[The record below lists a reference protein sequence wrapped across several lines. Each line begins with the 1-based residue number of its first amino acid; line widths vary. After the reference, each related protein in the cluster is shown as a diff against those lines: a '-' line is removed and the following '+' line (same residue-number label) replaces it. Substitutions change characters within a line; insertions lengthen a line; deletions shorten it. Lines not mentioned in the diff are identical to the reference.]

1 MLRPT
6 NIGSAGH
13 HAGRGRMS
21 IVALEPGDSAATG
34 AARPTGIARLSKMMF
49 DGADLRPLW
58 SELVG
63 RYVYRQ
69 DDAAALLDLAVLE
82 QLFGNLDAGLARQ
95 AEALLLC
102 RLYRS
107 PFSGA
112 PALRLLAFAAPGDL
126 GTNTPLEFLLEG
138 SAVELHTL
146 YVVPGMPLPSDIP
159 EHDLAFVAVGESD
172 ANRAVLDDIA
182 RLTARWPRPV
192 LNPPERIALL
202 SRERL
207 CRLLQDIPGVHL
219 PPTARIDRARLAALG
234 AGASLADTLPGADF
248 PVIARPVDSH
258 AGRGLEKLADA
269 AALGHYLA
277 TRSEAEFFVSP
288 FVDYRDPD
296 GLFRKYRIVFI
307 AGRPYACH
315 MAVAEQWMIYY
326 LNANMKESASKR
338 AEEARFM
345 ARFDEEFAQR
355 HGAALAAISER
366 VGLDYF
372 GIDCAE
378 DAQGTLLLF
387 EADIAMIVHAMDD
400 PAIFP
405 YKVPQMRKVFDAF
418 RAMLRQHSEAAR

>member
-1 MLRPT
+1 
-6 NIGSAGH
+6 
-13 HAGRGRMS
+13 MS
-21 IVALEPGDSAATG
+21 IVALEPGDWAGMG
-34 AARPTGIARLSKMMF
+34 APRPRGVAQLSKLMF
-49 DGADLRPLW
+49 AGVDLRPLW

-63 RYVYRQ
+63 RYVYRP
-69 DDAAALLDLAVLE
+69 DDAAALFDLAILE
-82 QLFGNLDAGLARQ
+82 QLFGNLAAGLARQ

-107 PFSGA
+107 PFTGDA
-112 PALRLLAFAAPGDL
+112 PALRLLAFAAPGDI
-126 GTNTPLEFLLEG
+126 GANTPLEFLLEG
-138 SAVELHTL
+138 AAVELHTL

-159 EHDLAFVAVGESD
+159 EHDLAFVAAGESD
-172 ANRAVLDDIA
+172 ANRGVLDEIA

-192 LNPPERIALL
+192 VNPPERIALL

-207 CRLLQDIPGVHL
+207 CRLLQDIPGLDV
-219 PPTARIDRARLAALG
+219 PATARIDRARLAALA
-234 AGASLADTLPGADF
+234 AGASLADILPGAGF

-258 AGRGLEKLADA
+258 AGRGLAKLADA
-269 AALGHYLA
+269 AAVRHYLA
-277 TRSEAEFFVSP
+277 AHGEAEFFVSP

-326 LNANMKESASKR
+326 LNANMRESAAKR

-345 ARFDEEFAQR
+345 ARFDEDFARR
-355 HGAALAAISER
+355 HDAALATIADR

-378 DAQGTLLLF
+378 SADGKLLLF

-418 RAMLRQHSEAAR
+418 RAMLRERSQAAR